1 MNMFGKSGIMKVF
14 CGILVIVLSLAAI
27 SRSQDKKEAIDEE
40 VASYLDA
47 VFESSLAVENYDVT
61 ITNWRGWRPHLQGFV
76 EQEIKW
82 RMIMDMKNERCLFLK
97 TVVKTDEK
105 GKRTVDAPFGYSYS
119 DGMVTTLV
127 DAEIADR
134 FAKMSFGEFLM
145 RGVPLPNALQFSRF
159 PAPYMGKSPEEYKR
173 NIKVPFTGAKA
184 KVLPGGEI
192 ELSNDRS
199 RARINASNFSVT
211 SVVYFD
217 GKKERG
223 KVENKYEEKDGVA
236 RLVSQ
241 TGSGRAPQ
249 NTDEIGRT
257 EITWHRF
264 NEKVLEF
271 PKIED
276 VTKDQVAM
284 LRFINKEKE

>member
-1 MNMFGKSGIMKVF
+1 MNIFFRSVIQHF
-14 CGILVIVLSLAAI
+14 CWILVIVPSLAAI
-27 SRSQDKKEAIDEE
+27 SRSQDKKDAIDEE

-47 VFESSLAVENYDVT
+47 VFESSLAIENYDVT

-82 RMIMDMKNERCLFLK
+82 RLIMDMKNERCLFLE
-97 TVVKTDEK
+97 TVVKTGEK

-119 DGMVTTLV
+119 DGTVTTLV

-173 NIKVPFTGAKA
+173 NIKVPFTGAKV

-192 ELSNDRS
+192 ELRNDRR
-199 RARINASNFSVT
+199 RARINASNFAVT
-211 SVVYFD
+211 SVVFSQ
-217 GKKERG
+217 GKDEVG

-236 RLVSQ
+236 RLLSQ

-249 NTDEIGRT
+249 NTDEICRT
-257 EITWHRF
+257 EIVWHRF

-276 VTKDQVAM
+276 VAKDQVAM
-284 LRFINKEKE
+284 LRFVNREKE